1 MNSRNPPAH
10 PATGLSHAG
19 RLGALAGVVA
29 AGLSGGAWGQ
39 GMNSATAAS
48 APLTYVSAPERAET
62 RPVGSVIDDY
72 AREALQSNLSL
83 RAESLVVE
91 HALAAL
97 DVARAHFLPTLAFD
111 ARYTRA
117 EGGRQLD
124 LPLGTLLNPV
134 YSTLNRLLAAQGRP
148 AEFGSIQDQTFNFQ
162 RQREQDTRVSVR
174 QALYAPAIPAAVR
187 AQRAQL
193 EAAQFDRLAVARRLK
208 RDVTVGY
215 LDWLKATRTVGI
227 VDASL
232 ALLAENVRVSDSL
245 YRNGKVTQDQVLRAR
260 AELLAVQQQLREAR
274 NGESQARSYVN
285 FLLNRALDSP
295 LEPASI
301 EKEIGR
307 TGHDLAVL
315 RTEALGNRP
324 EIAQLDRTIS
334 AAESQIHVANAE
346 RRPTLSLGVDAGIN
360 DERYDFGS
368 GRNFGTI
375 SLLLHWRFF
384 DGGATA
390 AAVHGARADA
400 RRAALLRDEMTQQI
414 QLEVQQA
421 LDALETSSDS
431 LATAGARA
439 QAAHAAFR
447 IASRKRD
454 EGVTSQVEFI
464 DARSTLTGA
473 ELNLNVTRFDV
484 LARQAELDYATAAGK
499 VPLEA
504 LSAVAP

>member
-1 MNSRNPPAH
+1 M
-10 PATGLSHAG
+10 
-19 RLGALAGVVA
+19 
-29 AGLSGGAWGQ
+29 
-39 GMNSATAAS
+39 
-48 APLTYVSAPERAET
+48 
-62 RPVGSVIDDY
+62 
-72 AREALQSNLSL
+72 
-83 RAESLVVE
+83 
-91 HALAAL
+91 
-97 DVARAHFLPTLAFD
+97 
-111 ARYTRA
+111 
-117 EGGRQLD
+117 
-124 LPLGTLLNPV
+124 
-134 YSTLNRLLAAQGRP
+134 
-148 AEFGSIQDQTFNFQ
+148 
-162 RQREQDTRVSVR
+162 
-174 QALYAPAIPAAVR
+174 
-187 AQRAQL
+187 
-193 EAAQFDRLAVARRLK
+193 AVARRLK

-227 VDASL
+227 VEASL
-232 ALLAENVRVSDSL
+232 TLLAENLRVSDSL

-285 FLLNRALDSP
+285 FLLDRALDSP
-295 LEPASI
+295 LESASI
-301 EKEIGR
+301 EQEIGR
-307 TGHDLAVL
+307 TGHDLALL
-315 RTEALGNRP
+315 RTEALSNRP

-334 AAESQIHVANAE
+334 AAESQIRVANAV

-360 DERYDFGS
+360 DERYDVGS
-368 GRNFGTI
+368 GRTFGTI
-375 SLLLHWRFF
+375 SLLHWQFF

-431 LATAGARA
+431 LTTADARA

-464 DARSTLTGA
+464 DARSSLTGA
-473 ELNLNVTRFDV
+473 ELNLNLTRFEV

-499 VPLEA
+499 LPLD
-504 LSAVAP
+504 